1 MFVSFAMIFLVGLAM
16 GGIMKKLK
24 LPGLIG
30 MLLAGILLG
39 PYALNALDGSVLA
52 LSPHLREL
60 ALVII
65 LARAGLALETE
76 DLKRLG
82 RPAVLMSFIPACF
95 EMLGTILLAPLLFG
109 IDLLDAAIL
118 AAVVASASPAVIVPR
133 MIKLMDEK
141 RGTAKG
147 IPQLILA
154 GDSVDDVFNIVVFTA
169 LLGLSGG
176 ESVQLAQFAAVPV
189 SIATGMLAGTALGFT
204 LSFAFRKINTR
215 ATVQTILLLACAMLL
230 VAAEDVIGMYIPFSG
245 LLAVMAAGVTLLK
258 RNAPAAHSVSKK
270 LSKLWIGA
278 EVLLFVLVGASVNIQ
293 YAAGA
298 GMKTLLLLLFVLATR
313 AVGIQLCLLK
323 TKLNARERL
332 FCAFTGIP
340 KATVQAAIGGI
351 PLAMRL
357 PCGTLVLSV
366 AVAAILFTA
375 PIGAILLDKSAP
387 KLLTADADLACRDI
401 TAPHSDGGERKQMLS
416 GESNIPDDAQ

>member
-1 MFVSFAMIFLVGLAM
+1 MFISFALIFLVGLAA

-30 MLLAGILLG
+30 MLLVGILMG
-39 PYALNALDGSVLA
+39 PYVLNVLDASVLE

-60 ALVII
+60 ALIVI
-65 LARAGLALETE
+65 LARAGVSLELD

-82 RPAVLMSFIPACF
+82 RPAVLMSFVPACF
-95 EMLGTILLAPLLFG
+95 EMLGTIILAPLLFG
-109 IDLLDAAIL
+109 IGLLDAAIL

-133 MIKLMDEK
+133 MLKLMDER
-141 RGTAKG
+141 RGTKKG

-176 ESVQLAQFAAVPV
+176 ENVQAAQFVAVPV
-189 SIATGMLAGTALGFT
+189 SIVTGIVAGVALGFV
-204 LSFAFRKINTR
+204 LAHVFRLLNLR
-215 ATVQTILLLACAMLL
+215 ATVQVIVLLAAAMLL
-230 VAAEDVIGMYIPFSG
+230 VAAEDMVAAVVPFSG
-245 LLAVMAAGVTLLK
+245 LLAVMAAGVTILK
-258 RNAPAAHSVSKK
+258 KNAPAAKAVSGK

-278 EVLLFVLVGASVNIQ
+278 EVLLFVLVGANVNIQ

-298 GMKTLLLLLFVLATR
+298 GMKTLLLLLFVLTMR
-313 AVGIQLCLLK
+313 AIGIQLCLLK
-323 TKLNARERL
+323 TNLNARERL

-351 PLAMRL
+351 PLAMGL
-357 PCGTLVLSV
+357 PCGTLILSV
-366 AVAAILFTA
+366 AVVAILITA
-375 PIGAILLDKSAP
+375 PVGAVLLDKSAP
-387 KLLTADADLACRDI
+387 KLLTVDEDLPGGK
-401 TAPHSDGGERKQMLS
+401 APYS
-416 GESNIPDDAQ
+416 AQ